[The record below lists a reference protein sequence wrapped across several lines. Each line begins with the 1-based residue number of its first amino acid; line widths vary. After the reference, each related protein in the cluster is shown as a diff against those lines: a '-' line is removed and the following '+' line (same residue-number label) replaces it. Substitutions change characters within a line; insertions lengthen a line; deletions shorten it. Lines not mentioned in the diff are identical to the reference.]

1 MRPTGDPQQ
10 AFAVIVGVE
19 QCALFADDPLR
30 GPVREAI
37 AWFDWFRARGVP
49 GARIAMFLSPKPASQ
64 PQVDDWR
71 QRRDGAIEQPATQH
85 AFAQFMRAELPA
97 YAAGLQGATLFLAWS
112 GHGLVDL
119 RRADRTRRLFYAD
132 SAIPQSH
139 NLELVTLMKALRSQ
153 ALAGFAQQIAIVD
166 ACANYAIGLTADD
179 ALDPPTHFGQPQLD
193 GTIAQQVL
201 LAAAP
206 GQLAQTLADG
216 GADAAVFRFG
226 HRLRDALGA
235 PSPGAPT
242 WPDFGAA
249 FARVRAEFAAA
260 DLGADGQPQTPVD
273 WCIGVPDDTLPDSG
287 SVLLRD
293 LATSR
298 LLAALRTV
306 DEATLA
312 AAFRAVLADLPRT
325 EAQDRAVAAGPA
337 GMAALLAETAA
348 RPGQPPATVRWALQ
362 LRHRLGDSALL
373 DRHPALAPWL
383 QRADGDPEA
392 RRRYLESLRAPQAR
406 PTLCTVLIDDAIDR
420 ATGVPRLQAWLFAG
434 EPPQALLLAGDPA
447 APDAAAT
454 LQALLDEALQQAQ
467 ALGITQ
473 PDFVVEVALSEE
485 RLDEP
490 IEARPVGP
498 PGTPAEL
505 MHPLGADGLVVRRL
519 SDRLSLLARRKEKTQ
534 MGAWRR
540 AAELLRGRLRSGGL
554 HIRWIDP
561 AELRPQKLDQ
571 AYRAFDEHERGS
583 CIGLAQ
589 QPASAA
595 LAPVLKM
602 AFFHTGL
609 PFACWSDADWH
620 DADTARLEGDLADC
634 TGPRALQRLLELRRA
649 DAAAGLHPGARLR
662 ILWDDPA
669 HNPYDFQLGAAG

>member
-1 MRPTGDPQQ
+1 MRPTGDPLQ
-10 AFAVIVGVE
+10 AFVLIVGIE
-19 QCALFADDPLR
+19 QCGVFPDDPLR

-37 AWFDWFRARGVP
+37 AWFDWFRARGVR
-49 GARIAMFLSPKPASQ
+49 GRRIAMFLSPKAVSQ
-64 PQVDDWR
+64 PQVDAWR
-71 QRRDGAIEQPATQH
+71 LRSDDAIERPATQEGFQH
-85 AFAQFMRAELPA
+85 FVRAELPTF
-97 YAAGLQGATLFLAWS
+97 AAGVDGAPLFLAWS

-119 RRADRTRRLFYAD
+119 RGTARSRRLFYAD
-132 SAIPQSH
+132 SAIPLAH

-153 ALAGFAQQIAIVD
+153 ALAGFSQQIAIVD
-166 ACANYAIGLTADD
+166 ACANYAIGLTAED
-179 ALDPPTHFGQPQLD
+179 ALDPPTHFGQPLLD

-206 GQLAQTLADG
+206 GQLAQTIADE
-216 GADAAVFRFG
+216 GADAALFRFG
-226 HRLRDALGA
+226 HRLREALGA
-235 PSPGAPT
+235 PAAGAPR
-242 WPDFGAA
+242 WPDFGQAFAQVRAA
-249 FARVRAEFAAA
+249 FAA
-260 DLGADGQPQTPVD
+260 DDLDADGQPQTPVD

-298 LLAALRTV
+298 LLAALRRV
-306 DEATLA
+306 DDASLA
-312 AAFRAVLADLPRT
+312 AAFRAVLADLPGT

-337 GMAALLAETAA
+337 GMAALLVETTT

-362 LRHRLGDSALL
+362 LRHRLGDATLL
-373 DRHPALAPWL
+373 DRHPALALWL
-383 QRADGDPEA
+383 QRADGDPDD
-392 RRRYLESLRAPQAR
+392 RRRYLESLRAPEAR
-406 PTLCTVLIDDAIDR
+406 PTLCTVLLDEAIDS
-420 ATGVPRLQAWLFAG
+420 ATGASRLQAWLFAG
-434 EPPQALLLAGDPA
+434 EPPRALLLTGDPA
-447 APDAAAT
+447 APDAAAA

-473 PDFVVEVALSEE
+473 PDFVFEVALSQE
-485 RLDEP
+485 RVDEP
-490 IEARPVGP
+490 VEARPVGP
-498 PGTPAEL
+498 PGTPVEL
-505 MHPLGADGLVVRRL
+505 MRPLGADGLVVRRL
-519 SDRLSLLARRKEKTQ
+519 SDRLALLARRKPTTQ
-534 MGAWRR
+534 IDAWRR

-561 AELRPQKLDQ
+561 AEVRPQKLDQ
-571 AYRAFDEHERGS
+571 AYRALDAQERGS

-589 QPASAA
+589 QPASAT

-634 TGPRALQRLLELRRA
+634 TGPRALQRMLELRRA
-649 DAAAGLHPGARLR
+649 DADAGLHPCARLR

-669 HNPYDFQLGAAG
+669 HNPYDLQLGAAG